1 MKLRTMSEELLSRR
15 MPCVLVDFGNAR
27 GNQYQPLYPRL
38 RWIYGTAYLYSFSEV
53 GLSDKER
60 SARHGRAQGAQEILA
75 RTQAEIR
82 LWLLCNFEF
91 ELETRLT
98 RQYF

>member
-1 MKLRTMSEELLSRR
+1 VT
-15 MPCVLVDFGNAR
+15 VDFTNAR
-27 GNQYQPLYPRL
+27 GNQYQPLYPRSG
-38 RWIYGTAYLYSFSEV
+38 WIYGTAYFHSLSEV

-60 SARHGRAQGAQEILA
+60 SASHRRAQGAQEILA